1 MILHE
6 VLKDDPPLSVDAKQE
21 QPVHVEWRGLFKSE
35 KSMGSLDYIA
45 PGSSEGKV
53 FVSPPVAAVEEGESR
68 WNSSLVGQFLDKA
81 LPFFLVK
88 KSVQLMWKQYG
99 DVEVFSVEN
108 EMFIFRF
115 ADEATCDEVL
125 ESKLWYVANKP
136 LILRKWTPGMQ
147 VLKLTMSSIPIWVK
161 FMHLPL
167 EYWTKTCLSHVASG
181 VGKPLCADRVTEEQQ
196 RLGYARVLVEI
207 DVNSVCPK
215 EIFISRANGTNLS
228 IGVEYPW
235 LPPKCSGCGGFGH
248 ATYVCPNTKKENK
261 VWMPKKIFHDKGKL
275 ASLKR
280 QTNGKLVVQKV
291 LAIKAFDRAISRP
304 PTVAT
309 RMSPCSGRKSPL
321 RVSPGSGPSK
331 VKSRQQGRR
340 SSNPFKVLGDSGLEK
355 ALEEEFAPRSPTTF
369 LEVFE
374 SALSSR
380 YKGKG
385 VMGDQGDGGFVERGF
400 SPTRL

>member
-1 MILHE
+1 MAKRTSRGRGRGRGRGSKVSNGKNDTVEADVDSGLERDQSGDEDDAISGELREHEKELEIDQCSVGNHSLEIDQCSLENEEELEIDHCSLENHSLPEEDDFDEPFKGMNDPTIIHNPDFQNE

-45 PGSSEGKV
+45 PVSSEGKV

-81 LPFFLVK
+81 FPFFLVK

-181 VGKPLCADRVTEEQQ
+181 VGKPLFADRVTEEQQ

-207 DVNSVCPK
+207 DANSVCPK
-215 EIFISRANGTNLS
+215 EIFICRANGTNLS

-235 LPPKCSGCGGFGH
+235 LPP
-248 ATYVCPNTKKENK
+248 
-261 VWMPKKIFHDKGKL
+261 
-275 ASLKR
+275 
-280 QTNGKLVVQKV
+280 
-291 LAIKAFDRAISRP
+291 
-304 PTVAT
+304 
-309 RMSPCSGRKSPL
+309 
-321 RVSPGSGPSK
+321 
-331 VKSRQQGRR
+331 
-340 SSNPFKVLGDSGLEK
+340 
-355 ALEEEFAPRSPTTF
+355 
-369 LEVFE
+369 
-374 SALSSR
+374 
-380 YKGKG
+380 
-385 VMGDQGDGGFVERGF
+385 
-400 SPTRL
+400 

>member
-1 MILHE
+1 MILLYLWMRSRNNLFMLNG
-6 VLKDDPPLSVDAKQE
+6 VVCSNQRNLWDLLIILLPFPL
-21 QPVHVEWRGLFKSE
+21 
-35 KSMGSLDYIA
+35 
-45 PGSSEGKV
+45 EGKV

-88 KSVQLMWKQYG
+88 KYVQLMWKQYG

-108 EMFIFRF
+108 GMFIFRF
-115 ADEATCDEVL
+115 ADVASCDEVF
-125 ESKLWYVANKP
+125 ESKLWYVVNKP
-136 LILRKWTPGMQ
+136 LIIRKWTPGMQ

-261 VWMPKKIFHDKGKL
+261 VWMPKKIFHDILWKGRLMVSWLFRRCSLLKL
-275 ASLKR
+275 LIELSVGPL
-280 QTNGKLVVQKV
+280 QMQPGCLLV
-291 LAIKAFDRAISRP
+291 
-304 PTVAT
+304 
-309 RMSPCSGRKSPL
+309 
-321 RVSPGSGPSK
+321 
-331 VKSRQQGRR
+331 
-340 SSNPFKVLGDSGLEK
+340 
-355 ALEEEFAPRSPTTF
+355 
-369 LEVFE
+369 
-374 SALSSR
+374 
-380 YKGKG
+380 
-385 VMGDQGDGGFVERGF
+385 
-400 SPTRL
+400 